1 MTTRTFIDKNGN
13 EWTWEETEEVLQSL
27 KELYNE
33 NETNSQTTTVG

>member
-13 EWTWEETEEVLQSL
+13 EWIWEETEEVLQSL

-33 NETNSQTTTVG
+33 NETNSQTTTVD

>member
-13 EWTWEETEEVLQSL
+13 EWIWEETEEVLQSL

>member
-13 EWTWEETEEVLQSL
+13 EWVWEETEEVLQSL